1 MNEEAIFFGEAG
13 SLIGVVTDPPT
24 RNGSPPKTAVIL
36 LNPGIVHRVAPG
48 RMYVKV
54 ARALAA
60 MGFMV
65 LRFDFSGIGDSPARY
80 DHLPF
85 DKSAVRETQDA
96 MHFLQAKKGIERF
109 ILLGGCSGARV
120 ALQTACCDQRVIG
133 TLLINLQIS
142 EDDGQSS
149 DQIGRT
155 AAFYY
160 LNFALFNLKSWLK
173 LLTGKADYLK
183 ILRALGFQA
192 RRRLPSARKLSP
204 EAIQISTNLRTLA
217 ERGACV
223 TFLYAESDPR
233 LSDLHEAISRELRQL
248 RELAKLSVEIIP
260 RSDHTFS
267 SLHDQDKLLKKICEL
282 IAAIPSVMSGAI
294 VSHRRDWLPQLFED
308 TLSQHGG
315 NNTDPQSSMLEDWS
329 ESQ

>member
-1 MNEEAIFFGEAG
+1 MKEEAVFFGEAR
-13 SLIGVVTDPPT
+13 SLIGILTDPPT
-24 RNGSPPKTAVIL
+24 REGSSPKTAVIL

-48 RMYVKV
+48 RIYVKM

-60 MGFMV
+60 MGFV
-65 LRFDFSGIGDSPARY
+65 ALRFDFSGIGDSPPRY

-96 MHFLQAKKGIERF
+96 MQFLKTTRGIDRF

-120 ALQTACCDQRVIG
+120 ALQTACCDSRVVG
-133 TLLINLQIS
+133 AFLINLPTS
-142 EDDGQSS
+142 EDDDQCS

-160 LNFALFNLKSWLK
+160 LNFALFSLKSWLK
-173 LLTGKADYLK
+173 VLTGKADYLK

-204 EAIQISTNLRTLA
+204 EAIQISDNLRTLA

-233 LSDLHEAISRELRQL
+233 LNDLHEAIGPELKQL
-248 RELAKLSVEIIP
+248 RKLAKLSVEIIP

-267 SLHDQDKLLKKICEL
+267 SLHDQEKLLKKICEL
-282 IAAIPSVMSGAI
+282 ITAIPSMTSGAA
-294 VSHRRDWLPQLFED
+294 VPHRRDWLLQLFEE

-315 NNTDPQSSMLEDWS
+315 N
-329 ESQ
+329 

>member
-1 MNEEAIFFGEAG
+1 MKEEAILFGEAE
-13 SLIGVVTDPPT
+13 SLIGILTDPPARDGT
-24 RNGSPPKTAVIL
+24 LPKTAVVL

-48 RMYVKV
+48 RIYVKM
-54 ARALAA
+54 ARVLAG
-60 MGFMV
+60 MGFVV

-96 MHFLQAKKGIERF
+96 MRLLQTTRGIDRF

-120 ALQTACCDQRVIG
+120 ALQTACCDQRVVG
-133 TLLINLQIS
+133 ALLINLQMN
-142 EDDGQSS
+142 EDDDQSS

-160 LNFALFNLKSWLK
+160 LNFGLFNLKSWFK

-204 EAIQISTNLRTLA
+204 EAIQISANLRTLVG
-217 ERGACV
+217 RGACV

-233 LSDLHEAISRELRQL
+233 LNDLHEAIGRELKQL

-267 SLHDQDKLLKKICEL
+267 SLYDQEKLLKKVCEL
-282 IAAIPSVMSGAI
+282 TAAIPSMTSDVTAPNG
-294 VSHRRDWLPQLFED
+294 RNWLPQLFEE
-308 TLSQHGG
+308 TLSQHGR
-315 NNTDPQSSMLEDWS
+315 N
-329 ESQ
+329 

>member
-1 MNEEAIFFGEAG
+1 MNEEAVFFGEAQ

-36 LNPGIVHRVAPG
+36 LNPGVVHRVAPG
-48 RMYVKV
+48 RVYVKL
-54 ARALAA
+54 ARVLAD
-60 MGFMV
+60 MGFAV

-96 MHFLQAKKGIERF
+96 MQFLKTTRDIDRF
-109 ILLGGCSGARV
+109 ILLGGCSGARIS
-120 ALQTACCDQRVIG
+120 LQTAFCDQRVVG
-133 TLLINLQIS
+133 AFLINLQIT
-142 EDDGQSS
+142 EDDDSS
-149 DQIGRT
+149 DRMSRT

-160 LNFALFNLKSWLK
+160 WNFALFNLKSWFK

-192 RRRLPSARKLSP
+192 LRLLPSARKASP
-204 EAIQISTNLRTLA
+204 ESIQISANLRLLG
-217 ERGACV
+217 ERGTCV

-233 LSDLHEAISRELRQL
+233 LNDLREAIGRELRQL
-248 RELAKLSVEIIP
+248 RTLAKVRVEIIP

-267 SLHDQDKLLKKICEL
+267 SLHDQDKLLRKICEL
-282 IAAIPSVMSGAI
+282 IAAIPSATSGAAI
-294 VSHRRDWLPQLFED
+294 PHRRDWLPQLLEE
-308 TLSQHGG
+308 TLPQHGG
-315 NNTDPQSSMLEDWS
+315 N
-329 ESQ
+329 

>member
-1 MNEEAIFFGEAG
+1 MKEEAILFGETK
-13 SLIGVVTDPPT
+13 SLVGIVTDPPT
-24 RNGSPPKTAVIL
+24 RDGTLPKTAVVL

-48 RMYVKV
+48 RIYVKI
-54 ARALAA
+54 ARVLAG
-60 MGFMV
+60 MGFVV
-65 LRFDFSGIGDSPARY
+65 LRFDFSGIGDSAVRY
-80 DHLPF
+80 DNLPF

-96 MHFLQAKKGIERF
+96 MHFLETTRGVRRF

-120 ALQTACCDQRVIG
+120 ALQTACCDQRVVG
-133 TLLINLQIS
+133 ALLINLQMN
-142 EDDGQSS
+142 EDDDQSS

-160 LNFALFNLKSWLK
+160 LNFALFNLKSWFK

-233 LSDLHEAISRELRQL
+233 LNDLHEAIGRELRQL
-248 RELAKLSVEIIP
+248 RELAKLNVEIIP

-282 IAAIPSVMSGAI
+282 TAAILSMTSGAT
-294 VSHRRDWLPQLFED
+294 VPPRRDWLPQLFEE

-315 NNTDPQSSMLEDWS
+315 N
-329 ESQ
+329 

>member
-1 MNEEAIFFGEAG
+1 MKEEAILFGETK
-13 SLIGVVTDPPT
+13 SLIGIVTDPPT
-24 RNGSPPKTAVIL
+24 RDGTLSKTAVIL
-36 LNPGIVHRVAPG
+36 LNPGIVHRVAPA
-48 RMYVKV
+48 RIYVKM
-54 ARALAA
+54 ARVLAG
-60 MGFMV
+60 MGFVV

-96 MHFLQAKKGIERF
+96 IHFLHITRGIDRF

-120 ALQTACCDQRVIG
+120 ALQTACCDQRVVG
-133 TLLINLQIS
+133 ALLINLQMN
-142 EDDGQSS
+142 EDDDQSS

-160 LNFALFNLKSWLK
+160 LNFALFNLKSWFK

-204 EAIQISTNLRTLA
+204 EAIQASTNLRTLA

-233 LSDLHEAISRELRQL
+233 LNDLHEAIGRELSQL
-248 RELAKLSVEIIP
+248 RELARLSVEIIP

-267 SLHDQDKLLKKICEL
+267 SLHDQEKLLKKICEQV
-282 IAAIPSVMSGAI
+282 AAIPSTMSGAT
-294 VSHRRDWLPQLFED
+294 VPPRRDWLPQLFEE

-315 NNTDPQSSMLEDWS
+315 N
-329 ESQ
+329 

>member
-1 MNEEAIFFGEAG
+1 MREEAVLFGEVK
-13 SLIGVVTDPPT
+13 SLMGILTDPPM
-24 RNGSPPKTAVIL
+24 RNGNHAKPAVIL

-48 RMYVKV
+48 RIYVRM

-60 MGFMV
+60 MGFVV
-65 LRFDFSGIGDSPARY
+65 LRFDFSGIGDSAVRY

-173 LLTGKADYLK
+173 L
-183 ILRALGFQA
+183 
-192 RRRLPSARKLSP
+192 
-204 EAIQISTNLRTLA
+204 
-217 ERGACV
+217 
-223 TFLYAESDPR
+223 
-233 LSDLHEAISRELRQL
+233 
-248 RELAKLSVEIIP
+248 
-260 RSDHTFS
+260 
-267 SLHDQDKLLKKICEL
+267 
-282 IAAIPSVMSGAI
+282 
-294 VSHRRDWLPQLFED
+294 
-308 TLSQHGG
+308 
-315 NNTDPQSSMLEDWS
+315 
-329 ESQ
+329 